1 MRECEAAQLLAP
13 HAAIAGQTCRSAAI
27 GEFFWCIVKPR
38 FMLLPGELAPDWGSS
53 LALARIRGRLMKTVT
68 TFNFLAIQTLILATA
83 LAAPSLAEPAAGQAN
98 PTASFA
104 TLEAAE
110 NAANA
115 QPGPRNVPARSIP
128 VPGTVSPEVL
138 ALIAAPY
145 RVPAW
150 DANPKSPEEWKEL
163 VATLAARG
171 AAAQPRIREKLGVT
185 MQPAVIGGVKSFILA
200 PTVIPDANRNRL
212 LVHVHGG
219 GYVYNPGEAGT
230 GEAALM
236 AAYGGFKV
244 ISFDYRMPPDAPYPA
259 AMDDAMAVWKAALQM
274 QEPRNM
280 AIFGTSTGGGMTLAM
295 ILRAKQEHLPLPA
308 AIAPGTPWSDLTE
321 TGDTYK
327 TNEWLDNVLVSYNGY
342 LSHAAKLYANGHDLK
357 DPQLSPIYGD
367 FHGFPPAIL
376 TSGTRDLFLSNTVL
390 THRKLRQA
398 GVEAVLQVFEGLSHA
413 QYLFDPNAPETKE
426 AFTEIAQFFDAHLGR

>member
-1 MRECEAAQLLAP
+1 MNTK
-13 HAAIAGQTCRSAAI
+13 AIC
-27 GEFFWCIVKPR
+27 K
-38 FMLLPGELAPDWGSS
+38 
-53 LALARIRGRLMKTVT
+53 
-68 TFNFLAIQTLILATA
+68 FLVIPTLILTAA
-83 LAAPSLAEPAAGQAN
+83 LAVPSVAEQAASQTNPAPA
-98 PTASFA
+98 FA
-104 TLEAAE
+104 TLEAAQ

-115 QPGPRNVPARSIP
+115 QKGPRTVPGRSIP
-128 VPGTVSPEVL
+128 VPDTVSPEVQ

-150 DANPKSPEEWKEL
+150 DANPKSAEEWKEL

-171 AAAQPRIREKLGVT
+171 AAAQAGIREKLGVT
-185 MQPAVIGGVKSFILA
+185 MQPAVIGGVKAFILA
-200 PTVIPDANRNRL
+200 PKVIPAANRNRL

-259 AMDDAMAVWKAALQM
+259 AMDDAMAVWKAALKM
-274 QEPRNM
+274 QRPRNM

-308 AIAPGTPWSDLTE
+308 AIAPGTPRSDLTD

-342 LSHAAKLYANGHDLK
+342 LSRAAQLYANGHDLR

-390 THRKLRQA
+390 THRKLREA
-398 GVEAVLQVFEGLSHA
+398 GVDAVLQVFEGMSHA
-413 QYLFDPNAPETKE
+413 QYLFDPYAPETKE
-426 AFTEIAQFFDAHLGR
+426 AFTEIARFFAAHLAK